1 MISLVIPMY
10 NEIKVFILSRNFGK
24 GADLSAVADIVA
36 MKRRDRGG
44 ESWAKKLGS
53 YFYHRHDYLFRGCV
67 STLYRRIR

>member
-24 GADLSAVADIVA
+24 GTALSAGADIVA
-36 MKRRDRGG
+36 MKRRDQGG

-53 YFYHRHDYLFRGCV
+53 YFYHRHD
-67 STLYRRIR
+67 